1 MTKKQSKILLIC
13 VHIGEGKFRWF
24 WDSHDARVFAMTLYN
39 SSMVIMNEDPIFEH
53 WLEIGPGSICK
64 FLNEREK

>member
-1 MTKKQSKILLIC
+1 MAKKQLKIPLIC
-13 VHIGEGKFRWF
+13 VQIREGKFRWF

-64 FLNEREK
+64 FLNEREN